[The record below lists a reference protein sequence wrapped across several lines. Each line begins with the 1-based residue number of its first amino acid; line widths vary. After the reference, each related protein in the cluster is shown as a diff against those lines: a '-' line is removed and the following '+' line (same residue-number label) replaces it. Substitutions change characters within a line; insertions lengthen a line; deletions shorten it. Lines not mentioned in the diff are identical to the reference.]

1 MITNEA
7 FFQIRRP
14 ESWDVSSWPR
24 EQINKVRIDFVIFE
38 FNQESR
44 KNNIIS
50 FQEQTFPMT
59 TFGGAK
65 RKHTYRTQIE
75 ENI

>member
-1 MITNEA
+1 MI
-7 FFQIRRP
+7 
-14 ESWDVSSWPR
+14 
-24 EQINKVRIDFVIFE
+24 IF
-38 FNQESR
+38 
-44 KNNIIS
+44 S